1 MAGTPTPN
9 FGLPQYDES
18 DPGALDVLLNGIT
31 SQLDTS
37 LKAQLDSVHT
47 TFDPLKAD
55 TGWKNITSGFES
67 GVSTGS
73 TPGHLQ
79 YRIKGGVVYW
89 RGGVTGAFPP
99 GYTTVLTNFPTAAR
113 PADNGGQ
120 PVRAGASSSSANPA
134 FVEIYPN
141 GNLVV
146 AHNSGSNRA
155 WVAFATSYP
164 QG

>member
-1 MAGTPTPN
+1 MTATPTPN

-18 DPGALDVLLNGIT
+18 DMGALDVLLNGVT

-37 LKAQLDSVHT
+37 LKAQLDILHSS
-47 TFDPLKAD
+47 FDPLKAD
-55 TGWKNITSGFES
+55 TGWKNITSGFEP
-67 GVSTGS
+67 GVGTGS
-73 TPGHLQ
+73 TPGQLQ
-79 YRIKGGVVYW
+79 YRVKGGIVYW

-99 GYTTVLTNFPTAAR
+99 GYTTAVTNLPTAAR

-120 PVRAGASSSSANPA
+120 PIRVGASSSSANPA
-134 FVEIYPN
+134 FVEIYSA

-155 WVAFATSYP
+155 WVAFTTSYP